1 MRCCFLANCLVYW
14 VIAWLTGWMV
24 GWLAGRLALGWFADC
39 GQAGWLAGLL
49 AGDLAYW
56 LPGCLV
62 GQLGGG
68 CGWLVR
74 LAALLIHY
82 LPGSRV

>member
-1 MRCCFLANCLVYW
+1 MRCDDMLPAMRCDAMRCCFLANCWVY
-14 VIAWLTGWMV
+14 WLTGWMV
-24 GWLAGRLALGWFADC
+24 GWLAGRLALGCLADC
-39 GQAGWLAGLL
+39 GQVGWL

-68 CGWLVR
+68 CGWLVGC
-74 LAALLIHY
+74 LL
-82 LPGSRV
+82 G